1 MTIPR
6 RSVGSSIARC
16 AIGLMAFGSMRAYP
30 QEITWTASPKANI
43 VPAALQI
50 VAPIDDSK
58 KTPAI
63 PDSTH
68 RPAPLVPST
77 VGKHPIDLETALRL
91 ANSQNPTIGRAMA
104 QVRRA
109 QAQQDQADVLWLPNL
124 TGGGTYIRHDG
135 QTQNQAGV
143 VFGVSRSSVFSGGGS
158 QLRIDTS
165 DALFQPL
172 VARRITGAASN
183 EARATVNSI
192 QLDVALGY
200 VDLLQSYGLLA
211 INQDS
216 LTRAEKMLELA
227 AAAQKSG
234 VSKTAGDINRARAEV
249 ATRRMDRIDLEG
261 RAAVAS
267 ARLNRLLLLEA
278 SVELVP
284 ADDAI
289 TPITLVPPELSLD
302 DLVGLAIRNRPELA
316 ANRDLALAA
325 LERLR
330 QARYGPLFPRVQ
342 IDYLA
347 GTFGGGRNSFVGTFS
362 GRGDLGA
369 QAYWELRN
377 FGLGNA
383 AQMRERAADR
393 DQAILQGV
401 EIEARIRAEVIEALK
416 VSQARARALTEA
428 QDAVRESAELY
439 RKLLATQFGMVGPNA
454 RYDPLEALLAIQA
467 LFQARVQYL
476 NQVIDYNRYQLR
488 LFAALGSP
496 VECATADVPSPKI
509 EIPVLPVPEPTKAK
523 EK

>member
-1 MTIPR
+1 MECLLFDAMECHEMSCY
-6 RSVGSSIARC
+6 RSLWFPVIACSIGVSTLCHA
-16 AIGLMAFGSMRAYP
+16 
-30 QEITWTASPKANI
+30 EEVKWTASPAKA
-43 VPAALQI
+43 VVLPAANQE
-50 VAPIDDSK
+50 VVK
-58 KTPAI
+58 NE
-63 PDSTH
+63 
-68 RPAPLVPST
+68 RPATIPAT
-77 VGKHPIDLETALRL
+77 NKHPIDLETALRL

-109 QAQQDQADVLWLPNL
+109 QAQQDQAEVLWLPNL
-124 TGGGTYIRHDG
+124 TGGATYIRHDG
-135 QTQNQAGV
+135 QTQNQAGN
-143 VFGVSRSSVFSGGGS
+143 VFGVSRSSVFSGGGT

-172 VARRITGAASN
+172 VARRITGAASSD
-183 EARATVNSI
+183 ARATVNSI

-200 VDLLQSYGLLA
+200 VDLVQSYGLLA
-211 INQDS
+211 INQDI
-216 LTRAEKMLELA
+216 LARAEKMLELA
-227 AAAQKSG
+227 AAAEKSG

-267 ARLNRLLLLEA
+267 ARLNRLLLLES

-284 ADDAI
+284 VDPAI
-289 TPITLVPPELSLD
+289 TPVTLVPPELNLD

-316 ANRDLALAA
+316 ANRELALAA

-347 GTFGGGRNSFVGTFS
+347 GTFGGGRNSYIGDFS

-377 FGLGNA
+377 FGFGNA
-383 AQMRERAADR
+383 AQVRERAADR
-393 DQAILQGV
+393 DSTILQGV
-401 EIEARIRAEVIEALK
+401 EIEARVRAEVTEALR
-416 VSQARARALTEA
+416 VSQARSQALDEA
-428 QDAVRESAELY
+428 QDAVREAAELY

-454 RYDPLEALLAIQA
+454 RYDPLEALTAIQS

-488 LFAALGSP
+488 LFVALGSP
-496 VECATADVPSPKI
+496 VDCAVPVVGSPKI
-509 EIPVLPVPEPTKAK
+509 DTPVIPAPEPKKKAK
-523 EK
+523 